1 VLLASAGLGV
11 IAVAGSVLIRLL
23 GSAPDTLFVT
33 GRLISPLGYTNGEG
47 CLFVMGFWL
56 CMAGACSRRA
66 LLAGPAAGL
75 ATLMASLALLTQSRG
90 TALAMLGS
98 LIIVVA
104 LAPGRTRRVYGLI
117 LVAAGVAV
125 ASPNLLHIYDH
136 QAASGAVP
144 VAVGHAGGRAALLAA
159 VAAGAA
165 WGVLTAAWNR
175 LRARPPLQ
183 ARARRA
189 GSWLLAV
196 PVIAVL
202 AVAAASASRIEHDV
216 SNQWVAFTHLAP
228 PGSAAAGPQARLLS
242 GGGYRYDY
250 WRIAWR
256 AWVANPVLGVGA
268 GNYPVTYYRDRATLE
283 DIQQPH
289 SIELQALAELGLVGM
304 LLLAGLIGGVGWGAV
319 RMRRRAARS
328 RRSQA
333 LMVGGVGAFT
343 AWLVQTSVDWMH
355 LLPGLTAI
363 ALAAAVV
370 LVAPRR
376 TPPTGEQSV
385 SRFRLGRAFVSRPAL
400 AVGASA
406 VIVTLIVA
414 GGSLSRQGLA
424 DLYLARAQNELN
436 TQPAQAL
443 TDANR
448 SLDFDSDSV
457 ETYYV
462 KSAALAHF
470 DQASAAVAALR
481 TALAREPDNFVTWA
495 LLGDIAVREG
505 RLPDARRDFVRARR
519 LNPLDPT
526 LIQLAQNPRSALG

>member
-1 VLLASAGLGV
+1 
-11 IAVAGSVLIRLL
+11 
-23 GSAPDTLFVT
+23 
-33 GRLISPLGYTNGEG
+33 
-47 CLFVMGFWL
+47 
-56 CMAGACSRRA
+56 
-66 LLAGPAAGL
+66 
-75 ATLMASLALLTQSRG
+75 
-90 TALAMLGS
+90 
-98 LIIVVA
+98 
-104 LAPGRTRRVYGLI
+104 
-117 LVAAGVAV
+117 
-125 ASPNLLHIYDH
+125 
-136 QAASGAVP
+136 
-144 VAVGHAGGRAALLAA
+144 
-159 VAAGAA
+159 
-165 WGVLTAAWNR
+165 
-175 LRARPPLQ
+175 
-183 ARARRA
+183 
-189 GSWLLAV
+189 
-196 PVIAVL
+196 
-202 AVAAASASRIEHDV
+202 
-216 SNQWVAFTHLAP
+216 
-228 PGSAAAGPQARLLS
+228 
-242 GGGYRYDY
+242 
-250 WRIAWR
+250 
-256 AWVANPVLGVGA
+256 
-268 GNYPVTYYRDRATLE
+268 
-283 DIQQPH
+283 
-289 SIELQALAELGLVGM
+289 
-304 LLLAGLIGGVGWGAV
+304 
-319 RMRRRAARS
+319 
-328 RRSQA
+328 
-333 LMVGGVGAFT
+333 MVGGVGAFT

-505 RLPDARRDFVRARR
+505 RPPDARRDFVRAHR